1 MAKAVRKTDGIDA
14 MEIEVNGAEIHY
26 VIDGAKDAPWVTFSH
41 SIAADHSFWDGQAEA
56 LAARFRVLRY
66 DTRGHGR
73 SSVGDVPYSLDLLA
87 GDVTALWDGLGIE
100 RSHFVGLSLGGMT
113 GIVLALNHPSRV
125 HRLVTA
131 NARTSSNADFKS
143 LWHQRMALVERDGM
157 APIAEASIPRW
168 FTGEFIARE
177 PQQVNR
183 VRTVIQACP
192 AAGFL
197 GAARA
202 IRDIDIHGRLGALA
216 CPTLFIAGAEDGA
229 CPADDIRA
237 DHRAVVGSRYLELS
251 PAAHISNLEQPR
263 AFNEALL
270 DFLGD

>member
-1 MAKAVRKTDGIDA
+1 
-14 MEIEVNGAEIHY
+14 MEIEVDGANIHY
-26 VIDGAKDAPWVTFSH
+26 LIEGAQNAPWVTFSH
-41 SIAADHSFWDGQAEA
+41 SIAADHGFWDGQAKA
-56 LAARFRVLRY
+56 LAARFRVLMY

-73 SSVGDVPYSLDLLA
+73 SSVGDAPYSLDLLA
-87 GDVTALWDGLGIE
+87 GDVIALWDRLGIE

-113 GIVLALNHPSRV
+113 GIMLALNHPSRV
-125 HRLVTA
+125 DRLVTA
-131 NARTSSNADFKS
+131 NARTETNADFKT
-143 LWHQRMALVERDGM
+143 LWDQRIELVDRDGM
-157 APIAEASIPRW
+157 AAIAEASIPRW
-168 FTGEFIARE
+168 FTGDFIARE

-183 VRTVIQACP
+183 VRAVIEACP
-192 AAGFL
+192 AEGFI

-202 IRDIDIHGRLGALA
+202 IRDIDIHSRLGALA

-270 DFLGD
+270 DFLGN